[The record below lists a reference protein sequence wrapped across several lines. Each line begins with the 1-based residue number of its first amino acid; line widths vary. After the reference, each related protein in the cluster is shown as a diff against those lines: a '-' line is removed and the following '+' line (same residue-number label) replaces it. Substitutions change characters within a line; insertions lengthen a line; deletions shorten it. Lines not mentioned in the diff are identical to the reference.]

1 MIIHISGPSGAG
13 KSTLGKK
20 LKKYYKN
27 KIIVKDIDDLRQE
40 FIKEYYGNNEW
51 STFNKAAY
59 QKFIYSFI
67 SSCLKPLIFVGL
79 NNMPFW
85 HKNVYYDLRADHKFY
100 INLAN
105 DIILKQKCL
114 RYFTDMAN
122 IGKDKIAMRDLTTNN
137 KKFLKNIWRD
147 LQNECDETSV
157 NKINNKWN
165 SDYKK
170 QKYIFMSGDDIYNE
184 VLRILHNL

>member
-20 LKKYYKN
+20 LKQYYKN
-27 KIIVKDIDDLRQE
+27 KIIVKDIDDLREE
-40 FIKEYYGNNEW
+40 FIKEYYGNKDW

-67 SSCLKPLIFVGL
+67 SRCSKPLIFVGL

-85 HKNVYYDLRADHKFY
+85 HKNVYYDLRADYKFY
-100 INLAN
+100 IHLAN
-105 DIILKQKCL
+105 DVVLKQKCL

-137 KKFLKNIWRD
+137 KKFLKIISRD
-147 LQNECDETSV
+147 LQNECDETFV
-157 NKINNKWN
+157 NRFNNKWN

-170 QKYIFMSGDDIYNE
+170 QKYNFMSGDDIYND
-184 VLRILHNL
+184 VLRILNNL